1 MKGTARSLFFGHGEP
16 YAVKHTTAGMQ
27 EVERIRR
34 QSRATCKNGLVM
46 DGLSRKLFPAL
57 PPSMA
62 GRAAEDTTAWMRKDS
77 DIELHQVF
85 MTQML

>member
-1 MKGTARSLFFGHGEP
+1 MF
-16 YAVKHTTAGMQ
+16 V
-27 EVERIRR
+27 V
-34 QSRATCKNGLVM
+34 
-46 DGLSRKLFPAL
+46 GLSRKLFPAL

>member
-1 MKGTARSLFFGHGEP
+1 MDGMPWLHGCRRTAMF
-16 YAVKHTTAGMQ
+16 V
-27 EVERIRR
+27 V
-34 QSRATCKNGLVM
+34 
-46 DGLSRKLFPAL
+46 GLSRKLFPTL

-62 GRAAEDTTAWMRKDS
+62 GRAAEDTTAWMRKNS